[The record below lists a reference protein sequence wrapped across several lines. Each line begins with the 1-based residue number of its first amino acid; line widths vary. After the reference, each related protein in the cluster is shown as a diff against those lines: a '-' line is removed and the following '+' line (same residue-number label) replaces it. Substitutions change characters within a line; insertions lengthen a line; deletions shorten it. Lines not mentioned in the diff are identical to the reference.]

1 MANTNNLEPFAGA
14 SDSRKTN
21 GAQKGSISTMIDGLL
36 GANIGFTGP
45 INERH
50 EKV

>member
-14 SDSRKTN
+14 SDSRRQMGRKRV
-21 GAQKGSISTMIDGLL
+21 AISTIIDGLL

-50 EKV
+50 EKA